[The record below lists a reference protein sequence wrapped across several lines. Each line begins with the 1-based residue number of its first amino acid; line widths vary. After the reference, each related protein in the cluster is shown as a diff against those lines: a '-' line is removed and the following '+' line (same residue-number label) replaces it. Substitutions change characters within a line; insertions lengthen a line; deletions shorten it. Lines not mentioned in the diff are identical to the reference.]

1 MDTPTTP
8 QPTNA
13 TSSNSFYED
22 APLLNLLNRPLT
34 DMSTEE
40 LRVHVQNLREVSSNV
55 VTLKKSITKEKP
67 EPKAATKAKADSAA
81 LLNKYLTKG
90 Q

>member
-1 MDTPTTP
+1 MNNQD
-8 QPTNA
+8 
-13 TSSNSFYED
+13 YED
-22 APLLNLLNRPLT
+22 APLLNLLNRPLS

-40 LRVHVQNLREVSSNV
+40 LRVHVQQLREVSSNV
-55 VTLKKSITKEKP
+55 VTLKKSITKEKAESKP
-67 EPKAATKAKADSAA
+67 ASKAKADSAA